1 MFLVINVLRS
11 KRREFLYVWHFARG
25 ASEIYVLPNKIYV
38 FQSDYFLINLAKIKT
53 FKVEEKIFGFFVY
66 ISKIFID
73 RIHET
78 TNFWSCKICTL
89 VCKLWFSCANLRF
102 CAQTRIL
109 SFIFFIF
116 PICRRFWQS
125 FWIFSRSRGKYRYS
139 DNDYRT

>member
-11 KRREFLYVWHFARG
+11 KRRKFLYVWHFARG

-73 RIHET
+73 RVHET
-78 TNFWSCKICTL
+78 T
-89 VCKLWFSCANLRF
+89 
-102 CAQTRIL
+102 
-109 SFIFFIF
+109 IF
-116 PICRRFWQS
+116 
-125 FWIFSRSRGKYRYS
+125 
-139 DNDYRT
+139 